1 MITPLSGK
9 TVLFLGSSVT
19 YGACSGGYS
28 FVEALAERT
37 GLIPVKEAVSGTTLA
52 DVDDASYI
60 ARMLRLPDKL
70 RPDLFLCQLSTNDAT
85 RALPL
90 GAISPGRSL
99 ADFDP
104 RTVTGALE
112 TIIVHAM
119 TAWRCPVLFYTG
131 TRYDSPAYE
140 RMVERLLALG
150 EKWPIAILDLWHDPA
165 MLAVSPE
172 DYARYMHD
180 PIHPTREGYVSWWT
194 PRFEA
199 FLTRHVQ

>member
-1 MITPLSGK
+1 M
-9 TVLFLGSSVT
+9 LFLGSSVT

-28 FVEALAERT
+28 FVEALAGAT

-52 DVDDASYI
+52 DVDDMSYI
-60 ARMLRLPDKL
+60 ARMLRLPDTL
-70 RPDLFLCQLSTNDAT
+70 MPDLFLCQLSTNDDT

-90 GAISPGRSL
+90 GEISPGRSL
-99 ADFDP
+99 AGFDP

-119 TAWRCPVLFYTG
+119 THWRCPALFYTG
-131 TRYDSPAYE
+131 THFDCPAYE
-140 RMVERLLALG
+140 RMVDRLLAL
-150 EKWPIAILDLWHDPA
+150 EKKWPIHVLDLWHDPA

-172 DYARYMHD
+172 DYARFMHD
-180 PIHPTREGYVSWWT
+180 PIHPTREGYITWWT

-199 FLTRHVQ
+199 FLACYAQEH